1 MASSLRAGASSLFG
15 WVFLAGTLQLFGA
28 EAQVPPGLPIAA
40 PAEVGMDAAKL
51 KAIDQ
56 AMQKFVDDRV
66 VSGAVTLVARDGRIV
81 HLGAVGLADLEPSRR
96 MQADSLF
103 LIASMT
109 KPVTASAVMMLQDAG
124 KLSVDD
130 PVTKY
135 LPEFADAKLE
145 SGPPSRPITLKDVL
159 THTSGLAGE
168 QRTEATLEETVKS
181 IVKRPLAFQ
190 PGTKWQYSPGLN
202 VCGRIVEVVS
212 KQPFDE
218 FVAEHLFQPLGM
230 RDTTFRPSEAQRAR
244 LAKIYN
250 VGADGKL
257 VPGAHWLAD
266 DWKDRAAN
274 PSGGIYSTASDMARF
289 YQMVLDGG
297 MYNGKR
303 ILSREAVAQMT
314 SVQTDELKTGFT
326 DGNGWGLGWC
336 IIRKPQGITEMLS
349 PGTYGHGGAFGT
361 QGWVDPQRRMILVLM
376 IQRVGLPN
384 SDGSDLRR
392 SLQQLAVEALQP
404 R

>member
-1 MASSLRAGASSLFG
+1 MAFSLRAGALFLVG
-15 WVFLAGTLQLFGA
+15 SVCLAGTLLLPAA
-28 EAQVPPGLPIAA
+28 ESQVPPGLPVAS
-40 PAEVGMDAAKL
+40 PADVGMDAARL

-81 HLGAVGLADLEPSRR
+81 HLGAVGLADLEASRR
-96 MQADSLF
+96 MQADSMF

-109 KPVTASAVMMLQDAG
+109 KPVTASAIMMLQDAG

-159 THTSGLAGE
+159 THTSGLGGE
-168 QRTEATLEETVKS
+168 QRTEATLEETVRS

-202 VCGRIVEVVS
+202 ICGRIVEVVS

-218 FVAEHLFQPLGM
+218 FVAEHLFKPLGM
-230 RDTTFRPSEAQRAR
+230 RDTTFRPNEAQRAR

-250 VGADGKL
+250 VGPDGKL

-266 DWKDRAAN
+266 DWRDRAAN
-274 PSGGIYSTASDMARF
+274 PSGGLYSTAADMARF

-297 MYNGKR
+297 TYNGKR

-314 SVQTDELKTGFT
+314 SVQTGELKTGFT

-392 SLQQLAVEALQP
+392 SLQQLAVEAVQP